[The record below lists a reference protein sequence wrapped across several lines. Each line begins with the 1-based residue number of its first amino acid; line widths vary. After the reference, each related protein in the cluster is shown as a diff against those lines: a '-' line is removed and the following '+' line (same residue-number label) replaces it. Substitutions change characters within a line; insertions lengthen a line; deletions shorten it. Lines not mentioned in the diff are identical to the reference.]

1 MVVHLKKTETLNFN
15 MEDRLTSLLDGDKAI
30 QLAQVASDAIKEA
43 LIEDD
48 SNFGEAC
55 RHRDNFYSTTNLT
68 WVDDQLSISKTEA
81 QRIVFELYI
90 KK

>member
-1 MVVHLKKTETLNFN
+1 MVIHLKKTETLNFN
-15 MEDRLTSLLDGDKAI
+15 MEDRLTSMLDGDKAI

-43 LIEDD
+43 LIGDD

-55 RHRDNFYSTTNLT
+55 RHRDNFYSTTNPTLF
-68 WVDDQLSISKTEA
+68 DDLLNMSETDAK
-81 QRIVFELYI
+81 RIVFELYI